1 MNESSHRPGMR
12 RWRLFPKYA
21 TLIVSLVAGLLLL
34 SGGISAYFS
43 VRETEV
49 QLGELQEEKAKAAA
63 IRIEQFVLDIEHQ
76 MGWAALPVSFDGSN
90 ELEQRRIALLKLMR
104 QVPAITEA
112 AWVDAAGREKSR
124 VSRLAM
130 DSSGADSDMSGNPLL
145 LATDKGKTQF
155 GAVYFLKGTEPYMT
169 VVRPALGGGAVFAE
183 VNLKF
188 VWNVV
193 SKIRV
198 GKAGVTYVV
207 DSAGTL
213 IAHPD
218 ISLVLKKTN
227 LGALTQVAAAR
238 AGQQQSRGIDQ
249 DGREVITAHEQ
260 IEFLNWTVFVDTP
273 RSEAL
278 EAIIPVAVRSLA
290 ILVAGLVVSI
300 IASFLLAKALV
311 RPLRVLEDGARQ
323 IGEGNFDR
331 RIDVK
336 TGDELEVLADQFNNM
351 GNRLRES
358 YADLENKVEV
368 RTIQLKHEQAR
379 TKDLLHS
386 ILPADIAE
394 ELSRTG
400 ESRPARHESSTILF
414 SDFCGFTQTVASI
427 PADRMVA
434 ELNELFAAFDDITDR
449 CGVEKIKTIGD
460 AYMAAA
466 GLPKPCA
473 DHAQR
478 CVRAGLQMVGY
489 IEERNKTSAFKWA
502 VRIGVHSGAVVAGV
516 VGKRRYAFDIWGD
529 TVNLASR
536 LETAGEIGR
545 VNISAYTY
553 DLVQHEFAAEYR
565 GKIDAKGKGAID
577 MYFVTGER
585 ADIAI
590 AEK

>member
-1 MNESSHRPGMR
+1 MR

-34 SGGISAYFS
+34 SGGIGAYFS
-43 VRETEV
+43 VRETEAH
-49 QLGELQEEKAKAAA
+49 LSELQEEKAKAAA
-63 IRIEQFVLDIEHQ
+63 IRIEQFVVDIEHQ
-76 MGWAALPVSFDGSN
+76 MGWAALPVTFDSGS
-90 ELEQRRIALLKLMR
+90 ELEQRRIALVKLMR

-112 AWVDAAGREKSR
+112 AWVDASGREKSR
-124 VSRLAM
+124 VSRLAI
-130 DSSGADSDMSGNPLL
+130 DSSGTDTDMSGNPLL
-145 LATDKGKTQF
+145 LAASKGKPQF
-155 GAVYFLKGTEPYMT
+155 GAVYFLRNTEPYMT

-193 SKIRV
+193 SRIKA

-227 LGALTQVAAAR
+227 LGALIQVAAAR
-238 AGQQQSRGIDQ
+238 AGQQPSSGTDQ
-249 DGREVITAHEQ
+249 DGREVITAHEH
-260 IEFLNWTVFVDTP
+260 IEFLKWTVFVDTP

-278 EAIIPVAVRSLA
+278 EAIVPVAVRSLV

-300 IASFLLAKALV
+300 FASFLLAKALV

-351 GNRLRES
+351 GTRLRDS
-358 YADLENKVEV
+358 YADLEKKVEV
-368 RTIQLKHEQAR
+368 RTVQLKQEQAR

-400 ESRPARHESSTILF
+400 ESRPARHESATILF
-414 SDFCGFTQTVASI
+414 SDLCGFTQAVASI

-466 GLPKPCA
+466 GLPKTCA

-478 CVRAGLQMVGY
+478 CVRAGLEMISY
-489 IEERNKTSAFKWA
+489 IQERNKTSAFKWA

-516 VGKRRYAFDIWGD
+516 VGKRKYAFDIWGD

-553 DLVQHEFAAEYR
+553 DLVHHEFAAEYR
-565 GKIDAKGKGAID
+565 GKIEAKGKGAID
-577 MYFVTGER
+577 MYFVIGE
-585 ADIAI
+585 IAV